1 MNKTFVTR
9 SAAETARLAENLGQ
23 KINGPV
29 CVVFN
34 GGLGAGKTHFCAG
47 LCRGLGYFDD
57 VTSPTFTIVNE
68 YLGGRLPIFHFDLYR
83 IKNPD
88 EIFEIGVEEAMYD
101 GVSLIEWPDKMKPYL
116 PRNLLKIELMPDG
129 AGRRLVFS
137 CRDNAK
143 FVRFASLQGLFDG
156 E

>member
-47 LCRGLGYFDD
+47 LCRGLGYFGD

-83 IKNPD
+83 IFGEEDLYALGFYDYLDQNGVLLLEWGEHLGTTTLENPLLVKI
-88 EIFEIGVEEAMYD
+88 EITGEQERRIALTGTEV
-101 GVSLIEWPDKMKPYL
+101 
-116 PRNLLKIELMPDG
+116 LLKELT
-129 AGRRLVFS
+129 L
-137 CRDNAK
+137 
-143 FVRFASLQGLFDG
+143 
-156 E
+156 

>member
-47 LCRGLGYFDD
+47 LCRGLGYFGD

-68 YLGGRLPIFHFDLYR
+68 YLGGRLPIFHFDLYAF
-83 IKNPD
+83 N
-88 EIFEIGVEEAMYD
+88 
-101 GVSLIEWPDKMKPYL
+101 SLF
-116 PRNLLKIELMPDG
+116 NLKIWI
-129 AGRRLVFS
+129 FS
-137 CRDNAK
+137 K
-143 FVRFASLQGLFDG
+143 YMIILF
-156 E
+156 